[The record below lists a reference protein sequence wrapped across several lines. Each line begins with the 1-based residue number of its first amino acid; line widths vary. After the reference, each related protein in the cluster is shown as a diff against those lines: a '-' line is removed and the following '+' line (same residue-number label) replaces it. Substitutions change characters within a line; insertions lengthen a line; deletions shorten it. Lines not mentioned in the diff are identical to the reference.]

1 MDFVYICRPGDNE
14 ELRYSIR
21 SVLASF
27 PDANIWVIGGKPDWY
42 GGNYVE
48 VNAFD
53 TDSKQDIARWNM
65 LYILYTP
72 QINENF
78 ILMNDDFFIMKK
90 IEFIDTWANGFLVD
104 LIREK
109 VSNRESMGYVRLL
122 NQTLN
127 ELVEN
132 GFENPL
138 NFELHIPMPMEKT
151 KLAEV
156 MEKYTL
162 WRSGYGNMFE
172 EFASD
177 MDDVKIRPSKER
189 IEGDFAST
197 EDAWFHELLP
207 RLQELYPNPSP
218 LELDKK
224 R

>member
-1 MDFVYICRPGDNE
+1 MDFVYICRSGENE

-42 GGNYVE
+42 GGNYVQ
-48 VNAFD
+48 VD
-53 TDSKQDIARWNM
+53 QTLDKQENARWNVR
-65 LYILYTP
+65 YILWTDA
-72 QINENF
+72 INEQF
-78 ILMNDDFFIMKK
+78 VLMNDDFFLMNKL
-90 IEFIDTWANGFLVD
+90 EFLDVHANGFLID
-104 LIREK
+104 LITEK
-109 VSNRESMGYVRLL
+109 VRSRASMGYVRLL

-138 NFELHIPMPMEKT
+138 NFELHIPMPMEKS

-156 MEKYTL
+156 IDKYTL
-162 WRSGYGNMFE
+162 WRSGYGNEYE
-172 EFASD
+172 EFAFD
-177 MDDVKIRPSKER
+177 MEDVKIRPSKQR

-197 EDAWFHELLP
+197 EEEWFHELLP
-207 RLQELYPNPSP
+207 RLQELYPKPSH

-224 R
+224 